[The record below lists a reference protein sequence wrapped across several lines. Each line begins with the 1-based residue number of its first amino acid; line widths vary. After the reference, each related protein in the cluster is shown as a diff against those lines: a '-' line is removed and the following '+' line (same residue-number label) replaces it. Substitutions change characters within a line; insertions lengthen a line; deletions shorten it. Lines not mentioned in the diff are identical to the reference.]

1 MPVRFL
7 FLPVKEP
14 ALRGGKCQA
23 WRPTGRSLFNI
34 TQSVMEK
41 LQGEGEREIRHS
53 SLDILFPGEQLL
65 QTYIR
70 ALLIY
75 VKLCF
80 S

>member
-1 MPVRFL
+1 MRFL
-7 FLPVKEP
+7 FLPVKKP
-14 ALRGGKCQA
+14 APRGGKCQA
-23 WRPTGRSLFNI
+23 PRPTGRSLFNI
-34 TQSVMEK
+34 TQSVMKK
-41 LQGEGEREIRHS
+41 LQGREEREIRHS